1 MKIFLESMKKFR
13 VLWIFALAIFLLSF
27 IANKSYEGRQDL
39 VYSQSLDKVVAEVE
53 GQKITLRD
61 FAIYV
66 AFQEDFVQEQ
76 ALIYDSENTRKYW
89 GLNLNGE
96 FISLS
101 TRDTAVEMAIHDELF
116 YQLSQEHKLDLTEDE
131 LAVLNNDVDDF
142 WSDLVDEGKDIKL
155 GISRDDVYQS
165 FYKIALGQKAQLIY
179 AAMDGVDYEDY
190 NFGEEEYL
198 TFLKNY
204 EYKIEDSVLERLN
217 FGNITLE
224 H

>member
-27 IANKSYEGRQDL
+27 IADKSYQNRQDL
-39 VYSQSLDKVVAEVE
+39 VYNQSLDEVVAEVE
-53 GQKITLRD
+53 GQNITLRD
-61 FAIYV
+61 FAVYV
-66 AFQEDFVQEQ
+66 VFQEDFVQEQ

-89 GLNLNGE
+89 GLNLNGK
-96 FISLS
+96 FISFS
-101 TRDTAVEMAIHDELF
+101 ARDTAMEMAIHDELF
-116 YQLSQEHKLDLTEDE
+116 YQLSQELELSLTEDE

-142 WSDLVDEGKDIKL
+142 WSDLVDEGKDKKL
-155 GISRDDVYQS
+155 GISREDVYQS
-165 FYKIALGQKAQLIY
+165 FYKIACGQKAQLIY
-179 AAMDGVDYEDY
+179 TSMDGVDYEDY

-198 TFLKNY
+198 SFLKNY
-204 EYKIEDSVLERLN
+204 KYKIEDSVLERLN

>member
-1 MKIFLESMKKFR
+1 MKTFFESMKKFR
-13 VLWIFALAIFLLSF
+13 VLWIFVLAILLLGF
-27 IANKSYEGRQDL
+27 IANSSYESRQDL
-39 VYSQSLDKVVAEVE
+39 VYSQSLDEVVAEVE

-61 FAIYV
+61 FAVYV
-66 AFQEDFVQEQ
+66 AFQEDSVQEQ
-76 ALIYDSENTRKYW
+76 ALIYDSDNTRKYW

-116 YQLSQEHKLDLTEDE
+116 YQLSLELEIGLTEEE
-131 LAVLNNDVDDF
+131 LALLNNDVDDF
-142 WSDLVDEGKDIKL
+142 WSDLVDEEKDKKL
-155 GISRDDVYQS
+155 GISRENVYQS
-165 FYKIALGQKAQLIY
+165 FYKIACGQKAQMIY
-179 AAMDGVDYEDY
+179 ATMDGVDYDDY

-198 TFLKNY
+198 SFLKNY
-204 EYKIEDSVLERLN
+204 EYTIEDSVLERLN